1 MKWRMTYSNKELY
14 GCSARGVALRDT
26 KEELEALAEQLKETI
41 CDVRIAPVGT
51 DESRNDREDE
61 HAKKS

>member
-26 KEELEALAEQLKETI
+26 KEELEALAERLGETI
-41 CDVRIAPVGT
+41 CDVRIEPVETEKAKNGG
-51 DESRNDREDE
+51 EDREL
-61 HAKKS
+61 KKT